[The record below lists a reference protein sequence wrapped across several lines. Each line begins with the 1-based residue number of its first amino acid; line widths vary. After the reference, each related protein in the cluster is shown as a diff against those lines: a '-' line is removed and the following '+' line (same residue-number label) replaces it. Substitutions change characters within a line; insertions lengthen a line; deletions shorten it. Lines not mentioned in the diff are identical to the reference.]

1 MISQINVLIT
11 SSSDKLPLINSVKKA
26 LEKTKVDFQLY
37 LGEIDVNAPCFFFGF
52 QTFRMPSTNSNDN
65 VSQIITL
72 CEENSINF
80 IIPTRDQDLV
90 FFSENIEVFNE
101 NSINVIV
108 SPIETIKLCFD
119 KLSFSQF
126 GLANNLPFIPAY
138 LCSDEVN
145 AMPMIVKP
153 RFGSGSNNVYRLTN
167 NNNID
172 ELSRCIEEPI
182 FQPYI
187 DGFEI
192 SVDAWIDNQNQ
203 LKGLV
208 MRTRDYVKNGE
219 SKVTRTYHNNIL
231 EKKFITVFNKFK
243 FRGHV
248 VLQAIIDKNNIPYII
263 EINPRFGGAS
273 NLSIKVGLDSFY
285 WSFMEV
291 LGDDISKLKFNANF
305 SQTSMIK
312 YIDEKFC

>member
-1 MISQINVLIT
+1 LSELNIFFKSSICSQNKILDVVLSST
-11 SSSDKLPLINSVKKA
+11 S
-26 LEKTKVDFQLY
+26 
-37 LGEIDVNAPCFFFGF
+37 
-52 QTFRMPSTNSNDN
+52 
-65 VSQIITL
+65 II
-72 CEENSINF
+72 
-80 IIPTRDQDLV
+80 
-90 FFSENIEVFNE
+90 
-101 NSINVIV
+101 
-108 SPIETIKLCFD
+108 K
-119 KLSFSQF
+119 
-126 GLANNLPFIPAY
+126 Y
-138 LCSDEVN
+138 
-145 AMPMIVKP
+145 
-153 RFGSGSNNVYRLTN
+153 N